1 MLSTTSFAVVL
12 VILVAAT
19 ETHATQTMD
28 AKIRDDPDLSQFYHL
43 LEASHVANVTLMYRH
58 VTVFAPTNRAFQKY
72 NGTLKNLVL
81 YHMSNLPK
89 TLENL
94 GESISSEFEGN
105 PPLWVTRKQ
114 TARGEE
120 VYINNAKI
128 LTDQSNFE
136 SKGNVGGEVKTQV
149 LHVIN
154 EVLEPVHSN
163 SAKMISGPN
172 AYEFLNQSEE
182 LDLGVH
188 RVRIFR
194 QRVVKEKKQEDFK
207 ADGRYTFL
215 IPVDE
220 GFKPTPRP
228 EKVDRV
234 VIDGHVIPNH
244 VLFTSPTLDNVPYR
258 TLAFTDNVKVTVSF
272 HHENDKVYVKS
283 NTVMGDADH
292 AMTGAVLAE
301 IVKANIP
308 LKNGVAHL
316 IQRPLMI
323 VDTTVKDFLEEKED
337 GPVYKFYEVI
347 RDYGEEIM
355 GTINQLREVTLF
367 APSNAALEE
376 PGVQQILQD
385 KERVKEILNLHYVK
399 ERLPIDRI
407 KSKSVIQHFVGKSH
421 DGVPTA
427 ADRKKLYFNV
437 VQGPSGNQT
446 VTVEGGGVN
455 ATVITANI
463 AATNGII
470 HIIDRVL
477 GVPYTT
483 VLEKLRT
490 DPMLNATYILGQRHE
505 FNEQLNDTTKRFT
518 YFAPRDYA
526 WDVAEITYPSTM
538 KKLFMPEFSYHTKQ
552 ILERHLVIANEAYTM
567 AKLREMKQNDSIIL
581 PAARDS
587 LKLRVRETSENDKHD
602 ENAIRPESFVYQI
615 QWNNLQIRVFRP
627 DVECTNGII
636 HVIDGV
642 FLKDSDVRV
651 KGSAS
656 VISLTP
662 HLIMILVAK
671 WLL

>member
-1 MLSTTSFAVVL
+1 MLSIKIAVL
-12 VILVAAT
+12 ATIVAGI
-19 ETHATQTMD
+19 HAVSMD
-28 AKIRDDPDLSQFYHL
+28 SKIRDDSDLSQFYHL
-43 LEASHVANVTLMYRH
+43 LEANPVANSTLMYRH

-72 NGTLKNLVL
+72 NGTAKVL
-81 YHMSNLPK
+81 YHMANLPK
-89 TLENL
+89 TIENL
-94 GESISSEFEGN
+94 GDSISSELEGN
-105 PPLWVTRKQ
+105 PPLWVTKKQ
-114 TARGEE
+114 TAHGEE

-128 LTDQSNFE
+128 LMAQSNFE
-136 SKGNVGGEVKTQV
+136 SQVKVGDEMKTQV

-154 EVLEPVHSN
+154 EVLEPVRSN
-163 SAKMISGPN
+163 SAKMISNPN

-182 LDLGVH
+182 LQLGVH

-194 QRVVKEKKQEDFK
+194 QRVVKENKQEDFK

-215 IPVDE
+215 IPVEE
-220 GFKPTPRP
+220 GFTPAPRP

-244 VLFTSPTLDNVPYR
+244 VLFTSPTPDNVPYK

-272 HHENDKVYVKS
+272 HKENDKVYVKS
-283 NTVMGDADH
+283 NTVMGDANH
-292 AMTGAVLAE
+292 PMTGVVLAE

-308 LKNGVAHL
+308 VRNGVVHL
-316 IQRPLMI
+316 IQRPLMV
-323 VDTTVKDFLEEKED
+323 VDTTVKDFLESFKGIEKED
-337 GPVYKFYEVI
+337 GPVYKFYETI
-347 RDYGEEIM
+347 RDFGDEIM
-355 GTINQLREVTLF
+355 STISQLRDVTLF

-376 PGVQQILQD
+376 PGVQRILQD
-385 KERVKEILNLHYVK
+385 KERVKEILNLHCVK
-399 ERLPIDRI
+399 ERLPLDKI
-407 KSKSVIQHFVGKSH
+407 KNKSVSQ
-421 DGVPTA
+421 VPTA

-437 VQGPSGNQT
+437 VQGPRGNQT

-483 VLEKLRT
+483 VLEKLKT
-490 DPMLNATYILGQRHE
+490 DPMLNVTYIMGQRHN
-505 FNEQLNDTTKRFT
+505 FNDQLNDTTKRFT

-526 WDVAEITYPSTM
+526 WNVAEISYPSTM
-538 KKLFMPEFSYHTKQ
+538 KKLFMSDYAYHTKQ

-567 AKLREMKQNDSIIL
+567 AKLKEMKHNESIDL
-581 PAARDS
+581 PAVRDH
-587 LKLRVRETSENDKHD
+587 LKIRVREANEM
-602 ENAIRPESFVYQI
+602 YQI
-615 QWNNLQIRVFRP
+615 QWNNLHIRVFRP

-656 VISLTP
+656 VISLAP

>member
-1 MLSTTSFAVVL
+1 MLSIKIAVL
-12 VILVAAT
+12 ATIVAGI
-19 ETHATQTMD
+19 HAVSMD
-28 AKIRDDPDLSQFYHL
+28 SKIRDDSDLSQFYHL
-43 LEASHVANVTLMYRH
+43 LEANPVANLTLMYRH

-72 NGTLKNLVL
+72 NGTAKVL
-81 YHMSNLPK
+81 YHMANLPK
-89 TLENL
+89 TIENL
-94 GESISSEFEGN
+94 GDSISSELEGN
-105 PPLWVTRKQ
+105 PPLWVTKKQ
-114 TARGEE
+114 TAHGEE

-128 LTDQSNFE
+128 LMAQSNFE
-136 SKGNVGGEVKTQV
+136 SQVKVGDEMKTQV

-154 EVLEPVHSN
+154 EVLEPVRSN
-163 SAKMISGPN
+163 SAKMISNPN

-182 LDLGVH
+182 LQLGVH

-194 QRVVKEKKQEDFK
+194 QRVVKENKQEDFK

-215 IPVDE
+215 IPVEE
-220 GFKPTPRP
+220 GFTPAPRP

-244 VLFTSPTLDNVPYR
+244 VLFTSPTPENVPYK

-272 HHENDKVYVKS
+272 LKQNDKVYVKS
-283 NTVMGDADH
+283 NTVMGDANH
-292 AMTGAVLAE
+292 PMTGVVLAE

-308 LKNGVAHL
+308 VRNGVVHL
-316 IQRPLMI
+316 IQRPLMV

-337 GPVYKFYEVI
+337 GPVYKFYEMI
-347 RDYGEEIM
+347 RDFGDEIM
-355 GTINQLREVTLF
+355 STISQLRDVTLF

-376 PGVQQILQD
+376 PGVQRILQD
-385 KERVKEILNLHYVK
+385 KERVKEILNLHCVK
-399 ERLPIDRI
+399 ERLPLDKI
-407 KSKSVIQHFVGKSH
+407 KNKSVSQSNT
-421 DGVPTA
+421 GVPTA

-437 VQGPSGNQT
+437 VQGPRGNQT

-483 VLEKLRT
+483 VLEKLKT
-490 DPMLNATYILGQRHE
+490 DPMLNVTYILGQRRD
-505 FNEQLNDTTKRFT
+505 FNDQLNDTTKRFT

-526 WDVAEITYPSTM
+526 WNVAEISYPSTM
-538 KKLFMPEFSYHTKQ
+538 KKLFMPDFSYHTKQ

-567 AKLREMKQNDSIIL
+567 AKLKEMKHNESIIL
-581 PAARDS
+581 PTVRDS
-587 LKLRVRETSENDKHD
+587 LKIRVREANEM
-602 ENAIRPESFVYQI
+602 YQI
-615 QWNNLQIRVFRP
+615 QWNNMHIRVFRP

-636 HVIDGV
+636 HVIDTV
-642 FLKDSDVRV
+642 FLMDSDVRV

-656 VISLTP
+656 VISLAP

>member
-1 MLSTTSFAVVL
+1 MLSIKIAVL
-12 VILVAAT
+12 ATIVAGI
-19 ETHATQTMD
+19 HAVSMD
-28 AKIRDDPDLSQFYHL
+28 SKIRDDSDLSQFYHL
-43 LEASHVANVTLMYRH
+43 LEANPVANLTLMYRH

-72 NGTLKNLVL
+72 NGTAKVL
-81 YHMSNLPK
+81 YHMANLPK
-89 TLENL
+89 TIENL
-94 GESISSEFEGN
+94 GDSISSELEGN
-105 PPLWVTRKQ
+105 PPLWVTKKQ
-114 TARGEE
+114 TAHGEE

-128 LTDQSNFE
+128 LMAQSNFE
-136 SKGNVGGEVKTQV
+136 SQVKVGDEMKTQV

-154 EVLEPVHSN
+154 EVLEPVRSN
-163 SAKMISGPN
+163 SAKMISNPN

-182 LDLGVH
+182 LQLGVH

-194 QRVVKEKKQEDFK
+194 QRVVKENKQEDFK

-215 IPVDE
+215 IPVEE
-220 GFKPTPRP
+220 GFTPAPRP

-244 VLFTSPTLDNVPYR
+244 VLFTSPTPENVPYK

-272 HHENDKVYVKS
+272 LKQNDKVYVKS
-283 NTVMGDADH
+283 NTVMGDANH
-292 AMTGAVLAE
+292 PMTGVVLAE

-308 LKNGVAHL
+308 VRNGVVHL
-316 IQRPLMI
+316 IQRPLMV

-337 GPVYKFYEVI
+337 GPVYKFYEMI
-347 RDYGEEIM
+347 RDFGDEIM
-355 GTINQLREVTLF
+355 STISQLRDVTLF

-376 PGVQQILQD
+376 PGVQRILQD
-385 KERVKEILNLHYVK
+385 KERVKEILNLHCVK
-399 ERLPIDRI
+399 ERLPLDKI
-407 KSKSVIQHFVGKSH
+407 KNKSVSQ
-421 DGVPTA
+421 VPTA

-437 VQGPSGNQT
+437 VQGPRGNQT

-483 VLEKLRT
+483 VLEKLKT
-490 DPMLNATYILGQRHE
+490 DPMLNVTYILGQRRD
-505 FNEQLNDTTKRFT
+505 FNDQLNDTTKRFT

-526 WDVAEITYPSTM
+526 WNVAEISYPSTM
-538 KKLFMPEFSYHTKQ
+538 KKLFMPDFSYHTKQ

-567 AKLREMKQNDSIIL
+567 AKLKEMKHNESIIL
-581 PAARDS
+581 PTVRDS
-587 LKLRVRETSENDKHD
+587 LKIRVREANENDNKHD

-615 QWNNLQIRVFRP
+615 QWNNMHIRVFRP

-636 HVIDGV
+636 HVIDTV
-642 FLKDSDVRV
+642 FLMDSDVRV

-656 VISLTP
+656 VISLAP